1 MKKILFID
9 RYQFGYTTDTLK
21 YCEYLNQKYKI
32 KYISFDLG
40 WKKIKVPNVNT
51 IYVPRY
57 GNIMMRAVLFLI
69 YAIVNCLFF
78 HGTIFILYFPKCSL
92 LKRILFWKK
101 MHIDIRTL
109 AVNAN
114 FEEREN
120 INKQI
125 QKDIV
130 VFDSASFIT
139 QGVKEQ
145 ISWSGKQYFILPLGS
160 DILSHT
166 NKNFNEFNL
175 LYVGTLAN
183 RNIIETVKGY
193 ENFIKLHPDI
203 KSHYDIIGDSSGNE
217 LDELKQYINKKGLD
231 KYITLHGRLPYTE
244 LSPFFD
250 SHNIGI
256 SYVPITDYYNYQP
269 PTKTYEYILSGLVCI
284 ATSTYSNKEI
294 ITPINGI
301 LHQDNIES
309 FQNAL
314 EIILKNKEQY
324 NSQHIRESLYK
335 YQWENIIKESFLP
348 IINKSL

>member
-40 WKKIKVPNVNT
+40 WEKIKIPNVNT

-57 GNIMMRAVLFLI
+57 GNIMIRAILFLI
-69 YAIVNCLFF
+69 YAIAYSLFF
-78 HGTIFILYFPKCSL
+78 SGTIFILYFPQCSL
-92 LKRILFWKK
+92 LKRILFWKN

-109 AVNAN
+109 AVNSDPQ
-114 FEEREN
+114 ERAN

-125 QKDIV
+125 QKDIA

-145 ISWSGKQYFILPLGS
+145 ISWPGKKDFILPLGS

-166 NKNFNEFNL
+166 NKDFNEFNL

-183 RNIIETVKGY
+183 RNIIDTVKGY
-193 ENFIKLHPDI
+193 ENFIKLHPEI
-203 KSHYDIIGDSSGNE
+203 KSHYDIIGDSSSNE
-217 LDELKQYINKKGLD
+217 LQELRQYITERGLNE
-231 KYITLHGRLPYTE
+231 YITLHGRLPYTA
-244 LSPFFD
+244 LPPFFD

-256 SYVPITDYYNYQP
+256 SYVPITDYYAHQP
-269 PTKTYEYILSGLVCI
+269 PTKTYEYILSGLVCL

-294 ITPINGI
+294 ITPINGV
-301 LHQDNIES
+301 LHQDNTIS

-314 EIILKNKEQY
+314 ETVLKNKAQY

-348 IINKSL
+348 IINNT

>member
-21 YCEYLNQKYKI
+21 YCEHLNQQYKI
-32 KYISFDLG
+32 RYVSFDLG
-40 WKKIKVPNVNT
+40 WKKIKIPNVNT

-57 GNIMMRAVLFLI
+57 GNIVIRAVLFLI

-78 HGTIFILYFPKCSL
+78 DGAIFILYFPKCSL

-109 AVNAN
+109 AVNTN
-114 FEEREN
+114 PEERAS

-125 QKDIV
+125 QKDIA

-145 ISWSGKQYFILPLGS
+145 ISWSGKKYFILPLGA

-166 NKNFNEFNL
+166 NKTFDELNL

-183 RNIIETVKGY
+183 RNIIDTVKGY
-193 ENFIKLHPDI
+193 ENFTKLHPEI

-217 LDELKQYINKKGLD
+217 LQELRQYVNEKGLNEH
-231 KYITLHGRLPYTE
+231 ITLHGRLPYTA
-244 LSPFFD
+244 LSTFFD

-256 SYVPITDYYNYQP
+256 SYVPITDYYDHQP
-269 PTKTYEYILSGLVCI
+269 PTKTYEYILSGLVCV
-284 ATSTYSNKEI
+284 ATSTYSNKKI
-294 ITPINGI
+294 ITSTNGI
-301 LHQDNIES
+301 LHQDNAAS

-314 EIILKNKEQY
+314 ETMLKNKEQY
-324 NSQHIRESLYK
+324 DSQLIRESLHK

-348 IINKSL
+348 IQGN

>member
-32 KYISFDLG
+32 KYISFDFG
-40 WKKIKVPNVNT
+40 WEKINVPNVNT

-57 GNIMMRAVLFLI
+57 GNIMIRAVLFLI

-78 HGTIFILYFPKCSL
+78 NGFIFILYFPKCSL
-92 LKRILFWKK
+92 LKRILFWKN

-109 AVNAN
+109 AVN
-114 FEEREN
+114 EDPIERAN
-120 INKQI
+120 INKQL
-125 QKDIV
+125 QKDISI
-130 VFDSASFIT
+130 FDSASFIT

-145 ISWSGKQYFILPLGS
+145 ISWPGKKYFILPLGS

-166 NKNFNEFNL
+166 NKHFDEFNL
-175 LYVGTLAN
+175 LYVGTLTN

-193 ENFIKLHPDI
+193 ESFINSHPDI
-203 KSHYDIIGDSSGNE
+203 KSHYDIIGDGFNNE
-217 LDELKQYINKKGLD
+217 LKELHQYIEEKGLNH
-231 KYITLHGRLPYTE
+231 YITLHGRLPYTT
-244 LSPFFD
+244 LPPFFD

-256 SYVPITDYYNYQP
+256 SYVPITDYYDHQP
-269 PTKTYEYILSGLVCI
+269 PTKTYEYILSGLICL

-294 ITPINGI
+294 VTPTNGI
-301 LHQDNIES
+301 LHQDNAES

-314 EIILKNKEQY
+314 ETILKNKSQY
-324 NSQHIRESLYK
+324 DSNLIRESLHK
-335 YQWENIIKESFLP
+335 FQWENIIKESFLP
-348 IINKSL
+348 IINNQ